1 MTMETTIQV
10 KKKVRDLLEDL
21 KIHPRESYNTVIERL
36 IEIKTDEGSLS
47 TETLKNIERALENV
61 RQGKVFSTKQAK
73 ERLGIK

>member
-1 MTMETTIQV
+1 METTIQV
-10 KKKVRDLLEDL
+10 KKKVKDLLEDL

>member
-10 KKKVRDLLEDL
+10 KKKVKDLLEDL

-47 TETLKNIERALENV
+47 TETLKNIERALENI
-61 RQGKVFSTKQAK
+61 RQGKVFSTKQVK